1 MDEDF
6 NSYFC
11 ESVRLQDFRPED
23 IQICIDGRLIRIH
36 AKRQLGE
43 DLTEVRRTLCLP
55 READNQNVKSRFSRD
70 GWLIVRAPLRAPE
83 DRHSTQTSLSTME
96 TIRDPETGQPRFLLI
111 RVSVRDFGVEDIS
124 ASVTQDGA
132 RLLVRA
138 KRLDWQL
145 DGRRLHRYVKF
156 EAPLPMGFNS
166 SRMTTNLKQ
175 DGWLE
180 LRLPAERR

>member
-1 MDEDF
+1 
-6 NSYFC
+6 
-11 ESVRLQDFRPED
+11 PED

-70 GWLIVRAPLRAPE
+70 GWLIVRAHCEPQRIDIQLRHRCPPW
-83 DRHSTQTSLSTME
+83 RPSGIL
-96 TIRDPETGQPRFLLI
+96 RRI